1 MEQRISLITL
11 GVTDLVRSRHFYEH
25 GLGWHPSSASNE
37 QVTFFQTGGMVLALY
52 GKTALAQDAH
62 LPNEGTGFG
71 GIALAYNVRQREEVD
86 TVLAEA
92 QAAGATLLK
101 PAEETDWGGYAG
113 YFADLDGYPWEVAWN
128 PYWELRADGS
138 VQLPH

>member
-11 GVTDLVRSRHFYEH
+11 GVTDVAQSRHCYAH
-25 GLGWHPSSASNE
+25 GLGWQPSSASND

-62 LPNEGTGFG
+62 LAPEGTGFG

-101 PAEETDWGGYAG
+101 PAEDTDWGGSAG
-113 YFADLDGYPWEVAWN
+113 YFA
-128 PYWELRADGS
+128 
-138 VQLPH
+138 